1 MINPLDAI
9 DDKAFGKLN
18 VGLIGYGT
26 VGQGVVKILRRNR
39 TVFKKRYNA
48 EFNIRA
54 ICDRSIDKKKI
65 FGLRSVKRTKQFEDI
80 IDDPNID
87 IVIELIGGKQPA
99 KQIVEKALKNG
110 KDVITA
116 NKDLI
121 ANHGLELFRIAEQ
134 HGRHVYYESAV
145 GAGIPMIKT
154 VSETM
159 AGNSYHGL
167 YGIINGTCNFIL
179 DEMSKKLCSFDD
191 ALKEAQKRG
200 YAEADPTLDVNGM
213 DSTHKLAIL
222 TFLAFNKMVPVKTIY
237 TEGITD
243 ISHIDIAFAESL
255 NLSIKL
261 LAIAKES
268 KGNLEV
274 RVHPTLIKKDHP
286 LAAVHGVY
294 NAIYLDADPLGKTM
308 LTGEGAGQM
317 AAASGV
323 IADLINSANAPNNP
337 MYCNAYTQNQSL
349 KPRRIDNIETKF
361 YIRIHAVDEPGVLSQ
376 VTGILGRAGIGINSV
391 TQQAHDQTLKAV
403 PVIMLTEYTTEK
415 ILRTALKK
423 IEKLE
428 TVRHKPVAIRMEK
441 L

>member
-9 DDKAFGKLN
+9 EDKAFGKLQI
-18 VGLIGYGT
+18 GLIGYGT
-26 VGQGVVKILRRNR
+26 VGQGVLKILRSNR
-39 TVFKKRYNA
+39 TAFQKRYNA
-48 EFNIRA
+48 EFNIRT
-54 ICDRSIDKKKI
+54 ICDRSIDKKRI
-65 FGLRSVKRTKQFEDI
+65 NGLRSVKRTKKYQDVI
-80 IDDPNID
+80 NDPAID
-87 IVIELIGGKQPA
+87 IVIELIGGKHPA
-99 KQIVEKALKNG
+99 KEIVEQALRNG

-121 ANHGLELFRIAEQ
+121 ANHGLELFKIAQQ
-134 HGRHVYYESAV
+134 HGRHLYYESAV

-154 VSETM
+154 VSETI
-159 AGNSYHGL
+159 AGNSYRGI

-191 ALKEAQKRG
+191 ALAEAQKRG

-222 TFLAFNKMVPVKTIY
+222 TFLAFQRMLPVKSIY

-243 ISHIDIAFAESL
+243 ISHIDIAYAESL
-255 NLSIKL
+255 DLCIKL

-268 KGNLEV
+268 KGGLEA
-274 RVHPTLIKKDHP
+274 RVHPTLISKDHP

-294 NAIYLDADPLGKTM
+294 NAIYLDADPLGKVM

-323 IADLINSANAPNNP
+323 IADLINAANAPNNP
-337 MYCNAYTQNQSL
+337 MYSNHFTQNQAL
-349 KPRRIDNIETKF
+349 RPRRIDHIETKF

-391 TQQAHDQTLKAV
+391 SQQQHDGALKAV
-403 PVIMLTEYTTEK
+403 PVIMLTDYTTEK
-415 ILRTALKK
+415 VVRTALKK
-423 IEKLE
+423 IQKLD

>member
-9 DDKAFGKLN
+9 DDKAFGKLQ

-39 TVFKKRYNA
+39 TAFKKRYNA

-54 ICDRSIDKKKI
+54 ICDRRIDKKKTH
-65 FGLRSVKRTKQFEDI
+65 GLRSVKRTKKYQDVV
-80 IDDPNID
+80 DDPAID
-87 IVIELIGGKQPA
+87 IVIELIGGKEPA
-99 KQIVEKALKNG
+99 KQIVEQALRNG

-121 ANHGLELFRIAEQ
+121 ANHGLELFKIAQQ
-134 HGRHVYYESAV
+134 HGRHLYFESAV

-154 VSETM
+154 VSETI
-159 AGNSYHGL
+159 AGNSFRGI

-179 DEMSKKLCSFDD
+179 DEMSKKLCSFDV

-222 TFLAFNKMVPVKTIY
+222 TFLAFQRMLPVKSIY

-243 ISHIDIAFAESL
+243 ISHIDIAYAESL
-255 NLSIKL
+255 DLCIKL

-268 KGNLEV
+268 KGGLEA
-274 RVHPTLIKKDHP
+274 RVHPTLISKDHP

-294 NAIYLDADPLGKTM
+294 NAVYLDADPLGKVM

-323 IADLINSANAPNNP
+323 VADLINAANAPNNP
-337 MYCNAYTQNQSL
+337 MYCNHFTQNQAL
-349 KPRRIDNIETKF
+349 RPRRIDNIETKF

-391 TQQAHDQTLKAV
+391 SQQRHDEALKAV
-403 PVIMLTEYTTEK
+403 PVILLTDYTTEK
-415 ILRTALKK
+415 VVRAALKK
-423 IEKLE
+423 IQKLD